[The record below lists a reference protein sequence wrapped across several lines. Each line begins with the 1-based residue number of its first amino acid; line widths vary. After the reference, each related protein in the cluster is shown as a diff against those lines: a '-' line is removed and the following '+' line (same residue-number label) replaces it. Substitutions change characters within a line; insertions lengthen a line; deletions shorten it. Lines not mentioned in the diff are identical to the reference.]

1 MSDASFTDFDFEAG
15 RLDDLITQQAHGLDK
30 QLYVQFYRH
39 AELNSFR
46 TKEQGRKIFEECVYV
61 RILAPANRLLI
72 IERQATDEDK
82 LRFKNQY
89 GHFLD
94 KGESLQE
101 GTPLSEF
108 PSLTP
113 AQVLEMRHLK
123 VETVE
128 QLAGIPDTTAQLL
141 GTGGQDLKQRAI
153 KFLDR
158 TRSSEQLSETVRT
171 LEKQLAILLAER
183 ALTAAAP
190 AATVTVTAAPLIKER
205 ADDTRPIITSK

>member
-1 MSDASFTDFDFEAG
+1 MSDTSYTDFDFEAG
-15 RLDDLITQQAHGLDK
+15 RLDDLITQQTHGLDK
-30 QLYVQFYRH
+30 QLYVQFFKH

-46 TKEQGRKIFEECVYV
+46 TRQEGRKIFEECVYI

-82 LRFKNQY
+82 LRFVKQY
-89 GHFLD
+89 TQFLD

-108 PSLTP
+108 PGLTP

-141 GTGGQDLKQRAI
+141 GTGGQDLKQRAM

-158 TRSSEQLSETVRT
+158 TRNSEQLSETVRA
-171 LEKQLAILLAER
+171 LQKQLDALLAER
-183 ALTAAAP
+183 AQAAAAP
-190 AATVTVTAAPLIKER
+190 PAAVTITAAPLV
-205 ADDTRPIITSK
+205 TTSK

>member
-1 MSDASFTDFDFEAG
+1 MSETSFTDFDFESN
-15 RLDDLITQQAHGLDK
+15 RLDDLTSQQAHGLDK
-30 QLYVQFYRH
+30 QLHVQFYRH

-46 TKEQGRKIFEECVYV
+46 TRSEGRKIFEECVYI

-82 LRFKNQY
+82 LRFSRHY
-89 GHFLD
+89 GQFLE
-94 KGESLQE
+94 KGECLQE

-108 PSLTP
+108 PSLSP

-123 VETVE
+123 LDTVE
-128 QLAGIPDTTAQLL
+128 QLANIPDTTAQLL

-158 TRSSEQLSETVRT
+158 TRNSEQLSETVRDLQKKLDT
-171 LEKQLAILLAER
+171 ILAER
-183 ALTAAAP
+183 ALVAEAP
-190 AATVTVTAAPLIKER
+190 PAIVTVTTVPLSSTTK
-205 ADDTRPIITSK
+205 